1 VLNDLALIFSSLG
14 VGGLLGAFAKSLLDK
29 QQLRFTKLFD
39 YKERRY
45 QAIAIQMLTAASP
58 SEYELAQL
66 KMRRPDISGIEDLD
80 KELELEYRNAML
92 YASDEVLRCFAAFL
106 EEKSLENYR
115 AVAQAMRK
123 DLYL

>member
-1 VLNDLALIFSSLG
+1 MLNDLALIISSLG
-14 VGGLLGAFAKSLLDK
+14 VGGLVGAFAKSLLDK
-29 QQLRFTKLFD
+29 QQLRFSKLFD

-66 KMRRPDISGIEDLD
+66 RIRRPDISGVDDLGR
-80 KELELEYRNAML
+80 ELELEYHNAMI
-92 YASDEVLRCFAAFL
+92 YASNDVLRCFAVFL
-106 EEKSLENYR
+106 EDKSLANYR
-115 AVAQAMRK
+115 AVALAMKK

>member
-1 VLNDLALIFSSLG
+1 MLNDLALIFSSLG

-45 QAIAIQMLTAASP
+45 QAISIRMLTAADP
-58 SEYELAQL
+58 SDYRLAQL
-66 KMRRPDISGIEDLD
+66 RMRRPDIGGIEDLD

-106 EEKSLENYR
+106 EEKSLANYQT
-115 AVAQAMRK
+115 VAHAMRK